1 MCQTC
6 LHLRG
11 DDALLCTYPGEPT
24 AATFLVGERDLRGVY
39 LEEAA
44 ARPVP
49 YLFVDVEE
57 WTCDLCS
64 SV

>member
-1 MCQTC
+1 MSQTC

-39 LEEAA
+39 LEEAV

-57 WTCDLCS
+57 
-64 SV
+64 